1 MKSED
6 VLEILKDY
14 KNKPNKELTDV
25 LDFLQEDFEKT
36 KDLLVKLTY
45 HLETTENSYNKILEE
60 YKKRLTHNG

>member
-14 KNKPNKELTDV
+14 KNKSNKELSDV
-25 LDFLQEDFEKT
+25 LDFLQEDFDKT

-45 HLETTENSYNKILEE
+45 HLDTTENSYNKILEE
-60 YKKRLTHNG
+60 YKKRSTHNG

>member
-60 YKKRLTHNG
+60 YKKRSTHNG